1 MKRLLSHSL
10 CLFALVWFTSTTQAQ
25 YSVVVVGDPI
35 AQANHSDEIAKWV
48 ESIQKL
54 NTQIDQMNQSIQ
66 IAQSMKNVMG
76 DPASAGNLLNLNL
89 GNGTMGSSVGQ
100 LTSTLNQTADGVQA
114 LQYNSHELYQ
124 SVPASTPSGFAI
136 SYNTDLLKPFAAIQN
151 QTQNVATVTA
161 DTTARIRQLEQDK
174 AATLAQLKLAPTDAE
189 TQKLQA
195 RIAAIDGEIASL
207 NGQQST
213 ATNQIVT
220 QDIANRNDQELKAQA
235 ASQAA
240 DHEMAISLENYT
252 QWQGKVTNART
263 PYK

>member
-1 MKRLLSHSL
+1 MKQLLSHIL
-10 CLFALVWFTSTTQAQ
+10 LLLVLACFASTAQAQ

-35 AQANHSDEIAKWV
+35 AQANHGEDIAKWV

-54 NTQIDQMNQSIQ
+54 NTQIDQMNQSLQ
-66 IAQSMKNVMG
+66 IAQSMKNVIG
-76 DPASAGNLLNLNL
+76 DPTSAGNLVNLNL
-89 GNGTMGSSVGQ
+89 LGTMGNSVGQ

-114 LQYNSHELYQ
+114 LRYNGQELYE
-124 SVPASTPSGFAI
+124 SVPASTPGGISM

-151 QTQNVATVTA
+151 QTQNAAAVTA
-161 DTTARIRQLEQDK
+161 DAMARIRQLEQDK
-174 AATLAQLKLAPTDAE
+174 AVTLAQLKLATTDAE

-195 RIAAIDGEIASL
+195 KIAAIDGEIASL

-240 DHEMAISLENYT
+240 DHEMAVSLENYM

-263 PYK
+263 PFK